1 MSNDKVRCEL
11 LAAFEAH
18 KVRIAKAMI
27 GGGEGARVRQILERV
42 SLSDF
47 EAGWQASRE
56 ALVIDLPD
64 QYKYADPGEAV
75 HVVSDCRSA
84 IEAAGLKVSQ

>member
-1 MSNDKVRCEL
+1 MSNDKMSGEL

-42 SLSDF
+42 RLSDF
-47 EAGWQASRE
+47 EAGWRASRE
-56 ALVIDLPD
+56 ALVIELPD
-64 QYKYADPGEAV
+64 EHKYADPGEAF
-75 HVVSDCRSA
+75 HVISDCRAA
-84 IEAAGLKVSQ
+84 IEVAGVRIQP

>member
-42 SLSDF
+42 RLSDF

-56 ALVIDLPD
+56 ALVIELPEHY
-64 QYKYADPGEAV
+64 QYDNPGEAF
-75 HVVSDCRSA
+75 HAIKDCREA
-84 IEAAGLKVSQ
+84 IEAAGVKVSS